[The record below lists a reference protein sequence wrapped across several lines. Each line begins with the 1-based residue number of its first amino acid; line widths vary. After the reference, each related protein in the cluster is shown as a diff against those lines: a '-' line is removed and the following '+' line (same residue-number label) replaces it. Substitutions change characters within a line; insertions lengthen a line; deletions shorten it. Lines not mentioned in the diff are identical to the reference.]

1 MMFQEHIVEMLLRH
15 ISNAQPWLRA
25 DKHILQLLWE
35 GREMARW
42 GDKWEGTPGCQDIS
56 HHCQPDCLLGNNN
69 QPGLRYTGAFSV

>member
-35 GREMARW
+35 GREMR
-42 GDKWEGTPGCQDIS
+42 GQEGGGHLLRCQDIS
-56 HHCQPDCLLGNNN
+56 HHCTMG
-69 QPGLRYTGAFSV
+69 T

>member
-15 ISNAQPWLRA
+15 ISNAQLSLRA

-42 GDKWEGTPGCQDIS
+42 GDKWEGTPGGHARTSATTGSQAR
-56 HHCQPDCLLGNNN
+56 LL
-69 QPGLRYTGAFSV
+69 TGQ

>member
-35 GREMARW
+35 GREMMGHLLR
-42 GDKWEGTPGCQDIS
+42 CQDIS
-56 HHCQPDCLLGNNN
+56 HRCTMG
-69 QPGLRYTGAFSV
+69 T